1 MVDGKPISLGLWDTA
16 GQEDYDRLR
25 PLSYPQTDVFLICFS
40 IVSPSSF
47 DNVKAKVSPPQPP
60 HPLLFPTPLTP
71 IVCKQWFPEIEHH
84 APGVPIILVG
94 TKLDLRDDPEV
105 REQLR
110 QRKMSPIQY
119 EQAVQVAKEIRAVK
133 YLECS
138 ALTQRN
144 LKSVFDEAIK
154 CVHPKHSNTVR
165 WAPNA
170 DLFRRA
176 VISPKPQP
184 KAKKSKCSIL

>member
-47 DNVKAKVSPPQPP
+47 DNVKAKVFTLYKPPN
-60 HPLLFPTPLTP
+60 LKSIANIGGTL
-71 IVCKQWFPEIEHH
+71 QWFPEIEHH

-110 QRKMSPIQY
+110 QRKMAPIQY

-154 CVHPKHSNTVR
+154 
-165 WAPNA
+165 
-170 DLFRRA
+170 
-176 VISPKPQP
+176 
-184 KAKKSKCSIL
+184 